1 MKNVWT
7 IVKKE
12 FSRFFKDKR
21 MIISV
26 LLPGLLIYII
36 YSLMGTITSSVMGSD
51 NEDASYTACVV
62 NMPESL
68 SEGFERLELVE
79 GLSEDEAKN
88 QIAEG
93 KLDLYI
99 VFPENFLE
107 DITAGKNDPYPNVK
121 VYYDSSAQSS
131 VKAFT
136 YVNTVF
142 EILQGI
148 KFTVNLPAEGE
159 NIRFD
164 LADEKNTAGKM
175 LSMFMPMLMF
185 ALLVSGCVAVAPEA
199 IAGEKERGTMATML
213 ITPIKR
219 WELALGKI
227 LSLSFFAL
235 LSGISS
241 FLGVLLSLPKLMA
254 GLSGGDMAAFYSAG
268 DYFMI
273 FGLIISAVLVI
284 ISAFSVMSAFAK
296 SVKEAGALI
305 TPLMILII
313 VLGVVSMVL
322 PSVSVGLYAIPLLGC
337 ELAMSAIFTFSI
349 TPLAFVLAIV
359 SNLVLAVA
367 LVVALSFMFRNEKI
381 MFNK

>member
-36 YSLMGTITSSVMGSD
+36 YSLMGTITSSVMGTD

-79 GLSEDEAKN
+79 GLSEDEAKKK
-88 QIAEG
+88 IADGE
-93 KLDLYI
+93 LDLYI

-148 KFTVNLPAEGE
+148 KFTVNLPVEGE

-227 LSLSFFAL
+227 LSLSVFAL

-359 SNLVLAVA
+359 SNFVLAVA

>member
-1 MKNVWT
+1 
-7 IVKKE
+7 
-12 FSRFFKDKR
+12 
-21 MIISV
+21 
-26 LLPGLLIYII
+26 
-36 YSLMGTITSSVMGSD
+36 
-51 NEDASYTACVV
+51 
-62 NMPESL
+62 
-68 SEGFERLELVE
+68 
-79 GLSEDEAKN
+79 
-88 QIAEG
+88 
-93 KLDLYI
+93 
-99 VFPENFLE
+99 
-107 DITAGKNDPYPNVK
+107 
-121 VYYDSSAQSS
+121 
-131 VKAFT
+131 
-136 YVNTVF
+136 
-142 EILQGI
+142 
-148 KFTVNLPAEGE
+148 
-159 NIRFD
+159 
-164 LADEKNTAGKM
+164 
-175 LSMFMPMLMF
+175 
-185 ALLVSGCVAVAPEA
+185 
-199 IAGEKERGTMATML
+199 MATML

>member
-79 GLSEDEAKN
+79 WLSEDEAKKK
-88 QIAEG
+88 IADGE
-93 KLDLYI
+93 LDLYM

-121 VYYDSSAQSS
+121 VYYNSSAQNS

-313 VLGVVSMVL
+313 VLGVVSMVV

-359 SNLVLAVA
+359 SNLALAVV
-367 LVVALSFMFRNEKI
+367 LVVALSFMFRSEKI